1 MENVPKNTH
10 EIRDPIHV
18 FVRLDSDERK
28 VLNSRCFQRLRHIH
42 QLALTYLVYPGA
54 SHKRFEHSLGVMEL
68 ADRVYDVVTNTVH
81 LTDDL
86 RGRLPPLT
94 SDDQREYWRRVLRM
108 AALCHDLGHL
118 PFSHAAEKELLPECW
133 DHERITRAIISSD
146 EMMEIW
152 KGVTP
157 PLRHEDIIKLALGSE
172 KAADL
177 EFSEWEMLLS
187 EIIVGDALGVDR
199 MDYLLRDSHHI
210 GVAYGRFDHH
220 LLIDSL
226 RILPA
231 PDYGADEPGE
241 ATGAPA
247 LGVDRGGIE
256 SAEALVLARYLMY
269 SQVYFHAV
277 RRIYDIHLMDFLKE
291 WLQGGRFSTD
301 VSEHLRITDNE
312 VTAGLL
318 KSAMDHGERG
328 HVHARRILEHDHYK
342 VVYERNSGD
351 VAVNPEAGNAVF
363 DALRR
368 KFGEDHFRYD
378 RLRQGGG
385 EFGFPVRR
393 RNGDV
398 VSSLT
403 VSEILKSVPTISVDY
418 VFADRQML
426 EAAGAWL
433 EENRDDIIKLNGRSE
448 RDG

>member
-1 MENVPKNTH
+1 M
-10 EIRDPIHV
+10 
-18 FVRLDSDERK
+18 S
-28 VLNSRCFQRLRHIH
+28 
-42 QLALTYLVYPGA
+42 
-54 SHKRFEHSLGVMEL
+54 
-68 ADRVYDVVTNTVH
+68 
-81 LTDDL
+81 
-86 RGRLPPLT
+86 
-94 SDDQREYWRRVLRM
+94 
-108 AALCHDLGHL
+108 
-118 PFSHAAEKELLPECW
+118 
-133 DHERITRAIISSD
+133 
-146 EMMEIW
+146 
-152 KGVTP
+152 
-157 PLRHEDIIKLALGSE
+157 
-172 KAADL
+172 
-177 EFSEWEMLLS
+177 
-187 EIIVGDALGVDR
+187 
-199 MDYLLRDSHHI
+199 
-210 GVAYGRFDHH
+210 
-220 LLIDSL
+220 
-226 RILPA
+226 
-231 PDYGADEPGE
+231 
-241 ATGAPA
+241 
-247 LGVDRGGIE
+247 
-256 SAEALVLARYLMY
+256 SAEALVLARYFMY
-269 SQVYFHAV
+269 SQVYFHDV

-301 VSEHLRITDNE
+301 VSEHLGITNNE

-318 KSAMDHGERG
+318 KSAMDHGELG
-328 HVHARRILEHDHYK
+328 HVYARRIL
-342 VVYERNSGD
+342 VYERNSGD